1 MMKQKLLARPSL
13 SCFTFTAITMALT
26 LALTACTHTSH
37 TASVDSAEQS
47 AAQYYGTDNPF
58 VKEAVYFVMT
68 DRFVDGDESN

>member
-37 TASVDSAEQS
+37 KASVDSAEQS
-47 AAQYYGTDNPF
+47 AKQSTAQYYGTDNPF
-58 VKEAVYFVMT
+58 VKEAVYF
-68 DRFVDGDESN
+68 